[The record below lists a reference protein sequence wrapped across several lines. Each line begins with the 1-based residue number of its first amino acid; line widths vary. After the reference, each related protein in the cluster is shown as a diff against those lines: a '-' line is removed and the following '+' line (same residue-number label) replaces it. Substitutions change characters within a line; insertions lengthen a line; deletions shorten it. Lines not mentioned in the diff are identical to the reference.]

1 MEHWEDGSPPWT
13 RTTTT
18 RLTGGHAALTS
29 AGNGSSARYRAAVS
43 RLSGGCSALELRR
56 MGKMVAVSGI
66 APDSARLQRAAN
78 LSQLHSRGSPVR
90 NRTAVCRLQGGGSAI
105 ELRGNQGWSRAPVL
119 PRVSPRPKRGGLL
132 SSSRANYAGMTE
144 SSSRSVNEMRSL
156 VFCLLSSVFCL
167 LSSVFCLLSSVFC
180 LTVFCLTV
188 FCLMVW
194 MAGAGI
200 EPAHGRRMRP
210 LPFLLAT
217 PRLKNGGLC
226 R

>member
-1 MEHWEDGSPPWT
+1 MLADTPMEHWENGSPPWT

-43 RLSGGCSALELRR
+43 RLSGGCSA
-56 MGKMVAVSGI
+56 I
-66 APDSARLQRAAN
+66 Y
-78 LSQLHSRGSPVR
+78 H
-90 NRTAVCRLQGGGSAI
+90 
-105 ELRGNQGWSRAPVL
+105 W
-119 PRVSPRPKRGGLL
+119 KR
-132 SSSRANYAGMTE
+132 
-144 SSSRSVNEMRSL
+144 
-156 VFCLLSSVFCL
+156 
-167 LSSVFCLLSSVFC
+167 
-180 LTVFCLTV
+180 
-188 FCLMVW
+188 

-217 PRLKNGGLC
+217 PRLENGGLC